1 MIFNQIIRNY
11 LKRMNRIRTELNSK
25 FYRVTNIVIQI
36 KLKKRIIKRNQTQI
50 MNNRTVPIFLEQKKT
65 KTTTEQKSKTKKNLE
80 LNRKMNVHV

>member
-1 MIFNQIIRNY
+1 MIFNRIIRNY

-50 MNNRTVPIFLEQKKT
+50 MNNRTVLIFLEQK
-65 KTTTEQKSKTKKNLE
+65 NLKPQPNR
-80 LNRKMNVHV
+80 NRKPKKIWN